1 MAVWQLCPSCWT
13 KKRMNIPSSAYPAI
27 GAVMAAIIAAGISF
41 LVTVLAKEQKT
52 SEFRQAWID
61 ALRKDLSEFIATV
74 DMLSSF
80 HRLKMSRGH
89 RPEDLVG
96 FLEER
101 SDDVRRMGVSYHR
114 IMLRLNPQE
123 HATIIGKLEKLL
135 SIMSSYQK
143 VLDETGVNELIK
155 GVIAEGQ
162 VVLKSEWRRVKR
174 GELTFVI
181 TKYVSLTL
189 FVLAVCFAVLVGRG
203 YLVITIH
210 G

>member
-1 MAVWQLCPSCWT
+1 MKLV
-13 KKRMNIPSSAYPAI
+13 SSSLP
-27 GAVMAAIIAAGISF
+27 
-41 LVTVLAKEQKT
+41 
-52 SEFRQAWID
+52 D
-61 ALRKDLSEFIATV
+61 
-74 DMLSSF
+74 
-80 HRLKMSRGH
+80 
-89 RPEDLVG
+89 
-96 FLEER
+96 ER
-101 SDDVRRMGVSYHR
+101 SRRAG
-114 IMLRLNPQE
+114 L
-123 HATIIGKLEKLL
+123 G
-135 SIMSSYQK
+135 
-143 VLDETGVNELIK
+143 K

>member
-1 MAVWQLCPSCWT
+1 MNTSWQLQALVAGT
-13 KKRMNIPSSAYPAI
+13 TM
-27 GAVMAAIIAAGISF
+27 GVMA
-41 LVTVLAKEQKT
+41 
-52 SEFRQAWID
+52 R
-61 ALRKDLSEFIATV
+61 
-74 DMLSSF
+74 
-80 HRLKMSRGH
+80 RL
-89 RPEDLVG
+89 
-96 FLEER
+96 
-101 SDDVRRMGVSYHR
+101 
-114 IMLRLNPQE
+114 
-123 HATIIGKLEKLL
+123 
-135 SIMSSYQK
+135 
-143 VLDETGVNELIK
+143 ETGQIRTLPLGSFGVNPIGRK